1 MDTHY
6 LHRAHGGERFIT
18 SGDVHLRLLLKAYD
32 KKLQKFVK
40 RQDVAASDDI
50 WDSFKESCE
59 QLIRKVKELE
69 DTCVAFSKKTLHEDL
84 RTGLDEDHV
93 KPLWR
98 ILRFARKL
106 IIDLKAA
113 GYLDRTE
120 DREALENMEK
130 EFYKLAPFK
139 LDTATS
145 VLPVGVDSHLQG
157 ADDMDFTVS
166 IEHALTFTLSIP
178 EVLAVSTADQSGV
191 EHWGQNSDDYG
202 GSEWKHRLHRL
213 ARVLADEDDSEFL
226 AQEMHDIARTT
237 YSVPDP
243 GFDDPYRKDKHDAL
257 TTLAGQVIQLSK
269 ARSSLKESEW

>member
-6 LHRAHGGERFIT
+6 LHRAHGGERAIT
-18 SGDVHLRLLLKAYD
+18 SGDVHLRLLLKKYD
-32 KKLQKFVK
+32 KKLHRFVE
-40 RQDVAASDDI
+40 RWDLVASDDM
-50 WDSFKESCE
+50 WDSFKESCK

-69 DTCVAFSKKTLHEDL
+69 DTCVAFSEETLHEDL
-84 RTGLDEDHV
+84 PTGLDEDHV
-93 KPLWR
+93 ALLWG

-106 IIDLKAA
+106 IIDLETA
-113 GYLDRTE
+113 GYLDRME

-157 ADDMDFTVS
+157 ADDRDFTVP
-166 IEHALTFTLSIP
+166 IEHAMTFNLSIP

-191 EHWGQNSDDYG
+191 EHWGQNSDDCG

-213 ARVLADEDDSEFL
+213 ARVLADEGDGEFF
-226 AQEMHDIARTT
+226 AQQMHDIARTT